1 MTFLFWGA
9 FAGILLNYFLYP
21 IAVIFC
27 SRRIKQSLLLGS
39 YEPSV
44 TLIIAAYNE
53 EKVIAEKIENSLK
66 IDYPSGKLQVIVVS
80 DGSNDR
86 TEQIVSSYRGRG
98 VLSLHTPER
107 SGKSAAIDRAVQS
120 AAGDILVF
128 SDANNM
134 YDSNAIRAL
143 ARHFS
148 DPRVGG
154 VTGAKKIIPHEGR
167 SSSAG
172 DSLYWQYESAIKKAE
187 SILGSITAADG
198 EITAIRRELYEP
210 IGKDL
215 INDDAA
221 ITFSIIRKGYRF
233 LYDDEAIS
241 REYASVSL
249 KDDFHVKVR
258 MVAGG
263 FQTLRRFRSEI
274 WPPFTAFRIQFLV
287 HKALRWVVP
296 VLVLIMFL
304 ANIPLA
310 GEPFYAVFLAAQIL
324 FYAASGV
331 GYFLLNRGRTVLLFY
346 VPMYFTVMNAAA
358 LMGLARHLGGKQGV
372 AWRKAAR

>member
-1 MTFLFWGA
+1 MTVVFWGA
-9 FAGILLNYFLYP
+9 FALIFLNYLLYP
-21 IAVIFC
+21 VVVVFL
-27 SRRIKQSLLLGS
+27 SRMARKTPVPES
-39 YEPSV
+39 YEPTV

-53 EKVIAEKIENSLK
+53 EKVIAGKIENSLE
-66 IDYPSGKLQVIVVS
+66 IDYPGEKLHVIVVS
-80 DGSNDR
+80 DGSDDG
-86 TEQIVSSYRGRG
+86 TEKIVSSYKQRGI
-98 VLSLHTPER
+98 LSLHAPER
-107 SGKSAAIDRAVQS
+107 NGKSAALDRAVQS
-120 AAGDILVF
+120 AGGEILVF

-134 YDSNAIRAL
+134 YDKNAIRAL
-143 ARHFS
+143 VRHFS

-154 VTGAKKIIPHEGR
+154 VTGAKKIIPHEAR

-172 DSLYWQYESAIKKAE
+172 DSLYWKYESAIKKAE

-198 EITAIRRELYEP
+198 EITAIRRDLYEP
-210 IGKDL
+210 IEKDL

-233 LYDDEAIS
+233 LYDDGAIS

-263 FQTLRRFRSEI
+263 FQTLRRFRYEI
-274 WPPFTAFRIQFLV
+274 WPPITAFRVQFLI

-296 VLVLIMFL
+296 VFLLLMFL
-304 ANIPLA
+304 ANILLA
-310 GEPFYAVFLAAQIL
+310 GEPFYAMTFAAQVL
-324 FYAASGV
+324 FYAASGF
-331 GYFLLNRGRTVLLFY
+331 GYFLLNRGRTVMLFY

-358 LMGLARHLGGKQGV
+358 LMGLGRHLGGKQGV